1 MEPENKKSLS
11 LILHEMNFGQ
21 DYSVGIKAFME
32 GNFKLAREA
41 LRKIKFN
48 KNEIS
53 KERSK
58 LDRRVIKESL
68 PIIKKE
74 IAQIKKLKKLLKY
87 DIWDYETHKM
97 NGFKNIWN
105 W

>member
-1 MEPENKKSLS
+1 MNSNKRSLS
-11 LILHEMNFGQ
+11 LLLHEANLGY
-21 DYSVGIKAFME
+21 DYSVGIKAFKE

-58 LDRRVIKESL
+58 LDKSVIKKSL

-74 IAQIKKLKKLLKY
+74 IEQIKKLTKLLKY
-87 DIWDYETHKM
+87 DIWDFETHKM
-97 NGFKNIWN
+97 NGFKNI
-105 W
+105 